1 MNAVSFVVFSI
12 ENWEKAITLYIPF
25 VCKASNR
32 KLLRKHASRPHNKSN
47 SFYYKLDGAS
57 LISGRGGEV
66 L

>member
-1 MNAVSFVVFSI
+1 MKAVFSI
-12 ENWEKAITLYIPF
+12 ENWEKSITFYFPF

-32 KLLRKHASRPHNKSN
+32 KLSRKHASRPHNKSN
-47 SFYYKLDGAS
+47 SFHYKLDGAS